1 MDQSAITVRYAKA
14 FFLSAKEK
22 KQLDKLKT
30 DIETVLEVCKTSA
43 DFTLLL
49 ESPVVKTSKKAALIE
64 QIFSGSIDK
73 LTLKFLMLIVQNK
86 REVHIPGICRN
97 FLDLTRKDQN
107 IKSAVLTTASEVSAA
122 TQEKIRELLAKEL
135 KTEVELSAQIKP
147 EIIGGLVLRLDDNQY
162 DASVATQLKKIKQN
176 LLETELKSIQ

>member
-14 FFLSAKEK
+14 FFSAAKEK

-30 DIETVLEVCKTSA
+30 DIEAVLEVCNTSD
-43 DFTLLL
+43 DFILLL
-49 ESPVVKTSKKAALIE
+49 ESPIVKTSKKAALIK
-64 QIFSGSIDK
+64 QIFEGNIDK
-73 LTLKFLMLIVQNK
+73 LTLNFLLLIIENK

-107 IKSAVLTTASEVSAA
+107 IRAAMLTTAAEINPQ
-122 TQEKIRELLAKEL
+122 TIEKIKILLEKEL
-135 KTEVELSAQIKP
+135 AASVELSTQVKP
-147 EIIGGLVLRLDDNQY
+147 DIIGGLVLRLEDKQY

-176 LLETELKSIQ
+176 LLDTELKTIQ

>member
-14 FFLSAKEK
+14 FFSTAKEK
-22 KQLDKLKT
+22 NQLTKLKT

-43 DFTLLL
+43 DFILLL
-49 ESPVVKTSKKAALIE
+49 ESPVVKTSKKAALIK
-64 QIFSGSIDK
+64 QIFSGSINE
-73 LTLKFLMLIVQNK
+73 LTLNFLTLIVQNK

-107 IKSAVLTTASEVSAA
+107 IKSAILTTASEVSAS
-122 TQEKIRELLAKEL
+122 TLGKMKELLGKEL
-135 KTEVELSAQIKP
+135 NAEVELSAQVKP